1 MKRPGFPDRLC
12 RISMHALAAGLI
24 GLGLGPAWAEDPD
37 GPALPPLPSLAQ
49 SPKNLTLLSVSSA
62 TVAPHGMWF
71 ASLGLTSK
79 RGAVNDWDGSL
90 ALGFGL
96 GSAEDAIGL
105 QLTANVTS
113 LTGGFGDSGYF
124 QINASRRIVAG
135 RAPLY
140 LGAEAN
146 GLGTWGQADVLPV
159 GAKVM
164 LTWFPVLETAPGNSY
179 PLMFTAGYGSHLKNG
194 LRDPAAFFGAGIG
207 ITRNFGASVSWTGE
221 TVDLGASFTIDG
233 IDGFNITTEVN
244 DATDRL
250 GSRRFTISF
259 NFFRPGLFRS

>member
-90 ALGFGL
+90 ALGFGISGVVMVL
-96 GSAEDAIGL
+96 SGSGAADPSAYITLVALAYLLSLAMLSVGFL
-105 QLTANVTS
+105 ISALT
-113 LTGGFGDSGYF
+113 
-124 QINASRRIVAG
+124 R
-135 RAPLY
+135 
-140 LGAEAN
+140 
-146 GLGTWGQADVLPV
+146 
-159 GAKVM
+159 K
-164 LTWFPVLETAPGNSY
+164 
-179 PLMFTAGYGSHLKNG
+179 
-194 LRDPAAFFGAGIG
+194 
-207 ITRNFGASVSWTGE
+207 ASVSVGIGLFLWLGF
-221 TVDLGASFTIDG
+221 VFLGDLGMMGTSMAMKMPIGSLFAMSLTNPSQVFKMAAIL
-233 IDGFNITTEVN
+233 NIN
-244 DATDRL
+244 ATLDIL
-250 GSRRFTISF
+250 GPAGVYAVHHYGQSLLAIFLATLALWAVVPAALAYARFA
-259 NFFRPGLFRS
+259 NRGDL